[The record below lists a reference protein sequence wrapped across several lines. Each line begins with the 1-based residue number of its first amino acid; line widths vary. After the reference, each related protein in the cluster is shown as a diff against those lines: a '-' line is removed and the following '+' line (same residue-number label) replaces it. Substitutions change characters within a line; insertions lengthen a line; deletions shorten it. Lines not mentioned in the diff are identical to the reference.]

1 VSDVNANIGI
11 HFDTATALSELRR
24 LQAGLSKF
32 NQSLTQGNIAA
43 ENAQKGLNSQLIQ
56 SINQTGKFIAS
67 QKDVHTSTAAFTSA
81 LEKNQLSLKQYF
93 RYTAAATSLNSNV
106 LKNFFAQEKEI
117 LQRASKDRVKTLQ
130 SQYVQLTNA
139 NGQLVKTLQVMPK
152 HLQMTGGSYTDY
164 ATRVQMA
171 AQRQQFLNQLLKQG
185 STQLLNFGKNTQW
198 AGRQL
203 MVGLTIPL
211 TMLGSFAAKTF
222 REMEEATVKFQRVY
236 GDMTTSVAETDKAV
250 AGIKLLANE
259 FTKYGVAVKD
269 TMNMAADAAAAG
281 YAGSALTAQ
290 VTQATRLSVL
300 GQVDQQQALQTTIS
314 LQNAFGISSDQLAQK
329 INFLNAVENQTV
341 LSIDDLTIAIPKAAP
356 VVKQLGGN
364 VEDLAFFLTAMKEG
378 GINASEGANALKSGL
393 ASMINPTKKASDMLA
408 GFGINIKGI
417 VNNNAG
423 DLKGTVVGFARAL
436 DTLAPLDRARAIE
449 QMFGKFQFARL
460 STLFQNITK
469 DGSQASRALGLAGAS
484 IEELA
489 ILAERETSKIENA
502 TGKKFQKAIE
512 DMKVQLMP
520 LGKAFL
526 QAATPIVKF
535 VGNILEKFNNL
546 SDGTKKIITT
556 IVGVVGG
563 LAPVA
568 LMAFGL
574 LANGTANVIKF
585 FAMLRGGMAKLNG
598 QSNVLGAGFDYMTQ
612 QQIESLAQSNAL
624 HTSHQRLVE
633 TFNVEAGAANALA
646 AAYANAASQARALAM
661 SSPGLFNAAPGA
673 MGATTGLAPRKYAEG
688 VFSVPGSGTGDK
700 VPAMLEPGETVVSKD
715 NTDKYGPLLK
725 AIGNDSVPG
734 YATGRDGIGADG
746 SSISF
751 GGKSYAIPNRA
762 TPQSA
767 NLALISELSKFSK
780 DVEGVSRVLKMLE
793 EQAKIAGDGF
803 KKLSG
808 ETIKNILEQEGVA
821 RNRPKGTAATTY
833 NGENYVF
840 AHGQAPGAPIRDP
853 QELQRLADMAT
864 SKTSGVGKHLQSS
877 ADAAKAGDPNGY
889 ARQFSNF
896 GFMLPEKA
904 NKGQMSPTDLASK
917 FGGKDMA
924 ITMAPMYDQYARSM
938 GMSLEEALNNPAV
951 AAQMHADM
959 QIFAKRISDEVSKI
973 PTEFVNDPEFYAAV
987 ETAQAGLKDSV
998 SGMMK
1003 KAIADAKST
1012 SVVGTFGGEANR
1024 GSEGQRISLA
1034 GKETALRTEL
1044 GASSSAKPYRKR
1056 NPEFVKASTEISDAL
1071 DKDLTRAEKQIAKT
1085 ASPSKRTKKLGQD
1098 IGDGLSQGLASK
1110 AKDVSTQSDKLK
1122 NAAKVDVDNK
1132 TFYDDINTPDMRDQR
1147 QVLKSLDRRRRDG
1160 KGSISAGS
1168 SSGRID
1174 KSSTTLTLEVEK
1186 LSKATGD
1193 SLEAQRR
1200 HQDNI
1205 VTASDLAEATAG
1217 SSEQIANA
1225 ASQTADAQRTSS
1237 VLADQISKKD
1247 REILAE
1253 KEREL
1258 AALRTKINSS
1268 ASQSQ
1273 SLDTRMTKEQAL
1285 KEASGYAREDGQIFI
1300 DPGTGDPM
1308 DKKTYSKMKRGM
1320 RREKVGKFSGKA
1332 AGALGMATMVAGAV
1346 GAPPAVTGALGAA
1359 STLSSLAPM
1368 IAGLSGPQ
1376 GILAAIVAVGAGLWM
1391 LNKHFDA
1398 SARKQAEYVRS
1409 ITASTEKM
1417 KQIGELT
1424 GKVGASEI
1432 MAKRRSAGS
1441 TNDLRARDRQGE
1453 EFGVSFVGGEVGKKM
1468 LKIFQDNISK
1478 VGAKD
1483 AAKTFGTELATYVS
1497 DGVLTTDQA
1506 KSIAYAIGVQLGDA
1520 NLTVQVD
1527 AQLGNILGPN
1537 GENLTRDP
1545 LTVPLNI
1552 IQAGDNKIT
1561 NALGALKKMDST
1573 TVSGAA
1579 EATTLGTIEA
1589 TNLGIIQAQAD
1600 AVQLNYD
1607 NQIKKLQAEI
1617 AQTTNK
1623 EKQLKLEEDLARVT
1637 AQAASDTQ
1645 SLNEKTALELDAAVA
1660 RFQNNIQTGNI
1671 GMFNDLA
1678 RRERAYFVGI
1688 QSTITDSYKGTD
1700 QATMAQKQIDRLAGI
1715 DNKGGKDQGF
1725 NTGKSAQNFAVRMEL
1740 MLANKVISPNQ
1751 SNALLDLFDGNLK
1764 QLETTL
1770 DIGMKTHGA
1779 SKTTDM
1785 LMLFTNFTDKS
1796 FAQKMSF
1803 EIALEDNDSF
1813 NRLSDILGLV
1823 SSLDGKEIN
1832 MEIFLKKQDFAGL
1845 KVLDDEFQ
1853 AIDKD
1858 IKLLN
1863 GKEITVDTVMNYDK
1877 QYGTDVSDI
1886 DIKYLQDNFKT
1897 NEDRAKAIKEF
1908 EIISKYVNTLDFT
1921 SPEAVEMFN
1930 RETEARLLDGYR
1942 KRSDKSITWEDY
1954 KITNHVDTYAAV
1966 VKEYTGDK
1974 GKLKND
1980 LLKGDLG
1987 YIPGVTSNN
1996 GGTPT
2001 PTPGAG
2007 KTDDPYADLLKRLK
2021 EVRLASIDAAGG
2033 IGALNKALLASK
2045 KGGIGDQYK
2054 GIKEQMLDLGKN
2066 SQFMDFITSLDPKEQ
2081 KKFMRTAKAGKG
2093 GKAIDPFT
2101 GKAIKGG
2108 KVGDVVFS
2116 KNAQQVEAGL
2126 NKAITGDFI
2135 VAQKSVLKNLNE
2147 QEIVTKKLAALGMS
2161 NSEIQQVLS
2170 DEAMTTVIATG
2181 KITDKELATNIALEK
2196 QRVAREKINELI
2208 NVGKAAIE
2216 EQNNN
2221 TKIPAVLE
2229 FFAKNGPGMSPQAL
2243 NSLIS
2248 DPKSLAGAIAAM
2260 ETYGTDS
2267 EKAKEQVEQIAKGLE
2282 AVQANSKIKIALEY
2296 ANSDLSGKAAKG
2308 YEAAQKIMNVRK
2320 TAYSNMSINELRKV
2334 ETADT
2339 SAIGGKA
2346 SRNIGEAG
2354 YQAARANGVNLSE
2367 SVMAKSLAGIQKQRA
2382 NLAQAISISSA
2393 RTASLES
2400 QITQAQNSL
2409 SKSLEENAKKY
2420 EGFIKTEEDTINTK
2434 QDFIKKNFEDPAKK
2448 LGVESNKISN
2458 DLSVMSHAADEIN
2471 KKYDAQAEALANVQH
2486 INENIIRQQQQQLG
2500 LADALSS
2507 GDIAAAAKAAQD
2519 MRAADAA
2526 NYSGGVSSAMDQ
2538 ARNNEINN
2546 LTNSGG
2552 QNQAQLQ
2559 ERQYQISQELF
2570 ALETDPARVAAELAI
2585 ETAQA
2590 AITKYQKDQ
2599 VDAAAVLQ
2607 TAYDLKVKTINDALT
2622 AEKGILDDLQ
2632 KQDAELALE
2641 EVSAQAV
2648 LDQIVS
2654 IDDSSGHTL
2663 DEWKDI
2669 VDKLIEAEPLADAF
2683 AISSQAA
2690 ADTSEASKNSW
2701 ASILTTINKIPKSIY
2716 TKHTYD
2722 EIHNITNY
2730 ITNYVTTVATGASSG
2745 GKSTGGTSDSTDG
2758 SATTKKTAVSA
2769 GKWSP
2774 LAMASGGMTPRYFGR
2789 GGFNMLPIGTDTIP
2803 AMLSPGE
2810 FVVSKFAVD
2819 NFGADK
2825 LKAINSGNTDLGSVY
2840 NYNLSVNVKSDANP
2854 NDIAQTIIEQIRQ
2867 VDNQRIRSN
2876 RL

>member
-1 VSDVNANIGI
+1 VSDVNDNIGI

-152 HLQMTGGSYTDY
+152 HLQMTSGAYTDY

-222 REMEEATVKFQRVY
+222 KEMEEATVKFQRVY
-236 GDMTTSVAETDKAV
+236 GDMATSVAETDKAV
-250 AGIKLLANE
+250 AGIKRLAGE

-281 YAGSALTAQ
+281 YAGAALTAQ
-290 VTQATRLSVL
+290 VTQATRLAVL
-300 GQVDQQQALQTTIS
+300 GQVDQQQALETTIS
-314 LQNAFGISSDQLAQK
+314 LQNAFGISSEQLATK

-341 LSIDDLTIAIPKAAP
+341 LSIEDLTIAIPKAAP
-356 VVKQLGGN
+356 VVKQLGGS

-393 ASMINPTKKASDMLA
+393 ASMINPSKKASDMLA
-408 GFGINIKGI
+408 GLGINIKGI

-436 DTLAPLDRARAIE
+436 DTLDPLNRAKAIE

-484 IEELA
+484 MEELA
-489 ILAERETSKIENA
+489 ILAERETAKIENA

-526 QAATPIVKF
+526 EAATPIVKF
-535 VGNILEKFNNL
+535 VGDILAKFNNL

-624 HTSHQRLVE
+624 HTSHQKLIE

-646 AAYANAASQARALAM
+646 AAYGNAASQARALAM

-688 VFSVPGSGTGDK
+688 VFSVPGSGTGDT
-700 VPAMLEPGETVVSKD
+700 VPAMLTPGETVVSKK

-734 YATGRDGIGADG
+734 YATAGTVGADG

-751 GGKSYAIPNRA
+751 NGKSYAIPNRS

-780 DVEGVSRVLKMLE
+780 DVEGVSRVLQMLE
-793 EQAKIAGDGF
+793 DQAKAAGEGF

-821 RNRPKGTAATTY
+821 RNRPKGTSATTF
-833 NGENYVF
+833 NGENLVF
-840 AHGQAPGAPIRDP
+840 AHGQAPGAPVRDP

-877 ADAAKAGDPNGY
+877 ADAARAGDPNGY
-889 ARQFSNF
+889 VREFSNF

-938 GMSLEEALNNPAV
+938 GMSLEEALNSPAV

-959 QIFAKRISDEVSKI
+959 QTFASRISDEVSKI

-987 ETAQAGLKDSV
+987 EQAQSQLGDSV

-1003 KAIADAKST
+1003 QAIADAKST

-1034 GKETALRTEL
+1034 AKETALRSEL

-1071 DKDLTRAEKQIAKT
+1071 DKDLTRAEKEIAKT

-1110 AKDVSTQSDKLK
+1110 AKEVSTQSDKLK
-1122 NAAKVDVDNK
+1122 SAAKVDVDNK

-1147 QVLKSLDRRRRDG
+1147 QVLKALDRRRRDG
-1160 KGSISAGS
+1160 KGSMSAGS
-1168 SSGRID
+1168 SSGGVD
-1174 KSSTTLTLEVEK
+1174 KSSATLTLEVDK

-1205 VTASDLAEATAG
+1205 VTASDLAEATAN
-1217 SSEQIANA
+1217 SSQQIANA
-1225 ASQTADAQRTSS
+1225 ADQTANAQQTSS
-1237 VLADQISKKD
+1237 MLADQISKKD

-1258 AALRTKINSS
+1258 GLLRAKINSS

-1273 SLDTRMTKEQAL
+1273 NLDSRMTKEQAY
-1285 KEASGYAREDGQIFI
+1285 KEASGYAREDGKVFI

-1308 DKKTYSKMKRGM
+1308 DKKTYNKMKRGM

-1332 AGALGMATMVAGAV
+1332 AGGLGMATMVAGAV

-1359 STLSSLAPM
+1359 STVASVAPALAGMGPVGWTVAG
-1368 IAGLSGPQ
+1368 IAAL
-1376 GILAAIVAVGAGLWM
+1376 GAGAYM
-1391 LNKHFDA
+1391 LNKHFENA
-1398 SARKQAEYVRS
+1398 AKETAKFVTATSATS
-1409 ITASTEKM
+1409 DLM
-1417 KQIGELT
+1417 KKIGQET
-1424 GKVGASEI
+1424 GLVGASEI
-1432 MAKRRSAGS
+1432 MNKRRGDGLLSGYNEAARKGTMEGEKFMGSA
-1441 TNDLRARDRQGE
+1441 T
-1453 EFGVSFVGGEVGKKM
+1453 GK
-1468 LKIFQDNISK
+1468 
-1478 VGAKD
+1478 
-1483 AAKTFGTELATYVS
+1483 ELTATYTKNANQNGSEVAAQQFAMQLAAAVA
-1497 DGVLTTDQA
+1497 DGTMSADLASQT
-1506 KSIAYAIGVQLGDA
+1506 AYQLGV
-1520 NLTVQVD
+1520 NLKDSSISMKVD
-1527 AQLGNILGPN
+1527 GQLRNLIGAN
-1537 GENLTRDP
+1537 GEDLTKDP
-1545 LTVPLNI
+1545 LTVRTRLAVV
-1552 IQAGDNKIT
+1552 AGGRSDQIVQGLDEALAKGNSGRTEAAALAAAGT
-1561 NALGALKKMDST
+1561 NAVEMAQMQADGMARYYEDQLKSLT
-1573 TVSGAA
+1573 AQRA
-1579 EATTLGTIEA
+1579 ATTDKA
-1589 TNLGIIQAQAD
+1589 
-1600 AVQLNYD
+1600 
-1607 NQIKKLQAEI
+1607 
-1617 AQTTNK
+1617 
-1623 EKQLKLEEDLARVT
+1623 KQ
-1637 AQAASDTQ
+1637 
-1645 SLNEKTALELDAAVA
+1645 LELDTKIKALQDQQIVGMEKMNRLVSAQVA
-1660 RFQNNIQTGNI
+1660 KQEAFVADKVIGAYTGT
-1671 GMFNDLA
+1671 G
-1678 RRERAYFVGI
+1678 REDAYFDANKADVKAK
-1688 QSTITDSYKGTD
+1688 YKGT
-1700 QATMAQKQIDRLAGI
+1700 AYEA
-1715 DNKGGKDQGF
+1715 
-1725 NTGKSAQNFAVRMEL
+1725 SAQRVLN
-1740 MLANKVISPNQ
+1740 S
-1751 SNALLDLFDGNLK
+1751 
-1764 QLETTL
+1764 
-1770 DIGMKTHGA
+1770 GA
-1779 SKTTDM
+1779 RADE
-1785 LMLFTNFTDKS
+1785 DKS
-1796 FAQKMSF
+1796 FTNKKAGRVFEAKIQMLMASGQMNPQQVETMMKIFNGNLASMDVALNVGIRKQGATKVAELTSLLSGMKNKTTAQNIVVNMVRKSPAEFDRVGKALALLSASDGLEIDMSAY
-1803 EIALEDNDSF
+1803 I
-1813 NRLSDILGLV
+1813 
-1823 SSLDGKEIN
+1823 
-1832 MEIFLKKQDFAGL
+1832 
-1845 KVLDDEFQ
+1845 
-1853 AIDKD
+1853 
-1858 IKLLN
+1858 
-1863 GKEITVDTVMNYDK
+1863 DTVGLPGLERLAAKLDQIEAMKNPIEKEAIIKFGKDTGTNMQGIIDNWDYFSKLKDPVQKEAIQTYTSLYD
-1877 QYGTDVSDI
+1877 TLI
-1886 DIKYLQDNFKT
+1886 HFE
-1897 NEDRAKAIKEF
+1897 NEDARRAWAAKLAEQ
-1908 EIISKYVNTLDFT
+1908 
-1921 SPEAVEMFN
+1921 EALGFG
-1930 RETEARLLDGYR
+1930 AKG
-1942 KRSDKSITWEDY
+1942 S
-1954 KITNHVDTYAAV
+1954 
-1966 VKEYTGDK
+1966 KEYTTAYTTKFNTLTSGT
-1974 GKLKND
+1974 LND
-1980 LLKGDLG
+1980 PAAAAK
-1987 YIPGVTSNN
+1987 TSNAMVVAKY
-1996 GGTPT
+1996 GIDPTVASKAAGPATDTGSGTKP
-2001 PTPGAG
+2001 A
-2007 KTDDPYADLLKRLK
+2007 DPYADLLKRLK
-2021 EVRLASIDAAGG
+2021 EVRLASINAEGG
-2033 IGALNKALLASK
+2033 IKALNKALLAAK
-2045 KGGIGDQYK
+2045 KGGIGDAYK
-2054 GIKEQMLDLGKN
+2054 GIKEQMQDKGKN
-2066 SQFMDFITSLDPKEQ
+2066 SQYMDFIMGLDPKEQ
-2081 KKFMRTAKAGKG
+2081 AKFMRTAKAGKG

-2101 GKAIKGG
+2101 GKVIKGG

-2135 VAQKSVLKNLNE
+2135 VAQKAVLKNLNE

-2208 NVGKAAIE
+2208 NVGKTAIE
-2216 EQNNN
+2216 EQSNN

-2229 FFAKNGPGMSPQAL
+2229 FFAKNGPGMSPKAL

-2260 ETYGTDS
+2260 ETYGTDA
-2267 EKAKEQVEQIAKGLE
+2267 EKAKEQVEAIAKGLE
-2282 AVQANSKIKIALEY
+2282 AVQANSTIKIALEY
-2296 ANSDLSGKAAKG
+2296 ANSDLKGKATKG
-2308 YEAAQKIMNVRK
+2308 LEAAQKIMNVRK
-2320 TAYSNMSINELRKV
+2320 TAYSNMSINELRKAQTSDN
-2334 ETADT
+2334 TAL
-2339 SAIGGKA
+2339 GGKA
-2346 SRNIGEAG
+2346 SWNVGEAG
-2354 YQAARANGVNLSE
+2354 YQAAVKNGVDPSAG
-2367 SVMAKSLAGIQKQRA
+2367 MMGKSLASIQKQRA
-2382 NLAQAISISSA
+2382 SLAQAIGVA
-2393 RTASLES
+2393 TAKTTALES
-2400 QITQAQNSL
+2400 QLTTAQNKL
-2409 SKSLEENAKKY
+2409 SKDLETNAKKY
-2420 EGFIKTEEDTINTK
+2420 ESLIKSQESIIKTK
-2434 QDFIKKNFEDPAKK
+2434 QDFIKKNFEDPAKA
-2448 LGVESNKISN
+2448 LGIESNKISN
-2458 DLSVMSHAADEIN
+2458 DLSIMSHSADEIN
-2471 KKYDAQAEALANVQH
+2471 KKYDAQAEALANVQR

-2519 MRAADAA
+2519 MRAADAS
-2526 NYSGGVSSAMDQ
+2526 NYAGGVSSAMDQ
-2538 ARNNEINN
+2538 SRNNEIKN
-2546 LTNSGG
+2546 LKNDSG
-2552 QNQAQLQ
+2552 QSQEQLQ

-2570 ALETDPARVAAELAI
+2570 KLETDPARLAAELAI
-2585 ETAQA
+2585 EAAQA
-2590 AITKYQKDQ
+2590 QIVVYQEAQ
-2599 VDAAAVLQ
+2599 VAAAEKLQ
-2607 TAYDLKVKTINDALT
+2607 SDFDTINATIQTQLADQKTI
-2622 AEKGILDDLQ
+2622 LDTLMQ
-2632 KQDAELALE
+2632 QDAQLALE
-2641 EVSAQAV
+2641 EISAQAV
-2648 LDQIVS
+2648 VDQIMAL
-2654 IDDSSGHTL
+2654 DDSSGHTL
-2663 DEWKDI
+2663 EMWEEI
-2669 VDKLIEAEPLADAF
+2669 VAKMEEGEPLSEAYAV
-2683 AISSQAA
+2683 AMEAA
-2690 ADTSEASKNSW
+2690 ADSALSNKNSW
-2701 ASILTTINKIPKSIY
+2701 ASTLDTMNKIPKSLY
-2716 TKHTYD
+2716 TKHVYD

-2730 ITNYVTTVATGASSG
+2730 ITNYVTTVSTGSSAG
-2745 GKSTGGTSDSTDG
+2745 GKSDGGTAGSTG
-2758 SATTKKTAVSA
+2758 SSATTKNVPKGASK
-2769 GKWSP
+2769 GPMW
-2774 LAMASGGMTPRYFGR
+2774 LASGGMVPRYFAR

-2825 LKAINSGNTDLGSVY
+2825 LKSINSGNTDLGSVY

>member
-152 HLQMTGGSYTDY
+152 HLQMTNGAYTDY

-222 REMEEATVKFQRVY
+222 KEMEEATVKFQRVY
-236 GDMTTSVAETDKAV
+236 GDMATSVAETDKAV
-250 AGIKLLANE
+250 DGIKRLANE

-290 VTQATRLSVL
+290 VTQATRLAVL
-300 GQVDQQQALQTTIS
+300 GQVDQQQALETTIS
-314 LQNAFGISSDQLAQK
+314 LQNAFGISSEQLATK

-341 LSIDDLTIAIPKAAP
+341 LSIEDLTIAIPKAAP
-356 VVKQLGGN
+356 VVKQLGGS

-393 ASMINPTKKASDMLA
+393 ASMINPSKKASDMLA
-408 GFGINIKGI
+408 GLGINIKGI

-436 DTLAPLDRARAIE
+436 DTLDPLNRAKAIE

-484 IEELA
+484 MEELA
-489 ILAERETSKIENA
+489 ILAERETAKIENA

-526 QAATPIVKF
+526 EAATPIVKF
-535 VGNILEKFNNL
+535 VGDILAKFNNL

-624 HTSHQRLVE
+624 HTSHQKLIE

-646 AAYANAASQARALAM
+646 AAYGNAASQARALAM

-673 MGATTGLAPRKYAEG
+673 MGATTGLAPRKYADG

-700 VPAMLEPGETVVSKD
+700 VPAMLEPGETVVSKE

-746 SSISF
+746 SNISF
-751 GGKSYAIPNRA
+751 GGRSYAIPNRA

-780 DVEGVSRVLKMLE
+780 DIEGVSRVLQRLE
-793 EQAKIAGDGF
+793 DEARAAGDGF

-808 ETIKNILEQEGVA
+808 ETLKNILEQEGVA
-821 RNRPKGTAATTY
+821 RNRPKGTSATTY

-853 QELQRLADMAT
+853 QELQRLADMST

-877 ADAAKAGDPNGY
+877 ADAARAGDPNGY

-917 FGGKDMA
+917 FGGKDMS

-938 GMSLEEALNNPAV
+938 GMSLQDALNNPTV
-951 AAQMHADM
+951 AAQMHTDM
-959 QIFAKRISDEVSKI
+959 QTFASRISSEVSKI

-987 ETAQAGLKDSV
+987 EQAQSQLGDSV

-1003 KAIADAKST
+1003 QAIADAKST
-1012 SVVGTFGGEANR
+1012 SVVGTFGGAENR

-1034 GKETALRTEL
+1034 AKETALRTEL

-1071 DKDLTRAEKQIAKT
+1071 DKDLTRAEKQIAQT

-1110 AKDVSTQSDKLK
+1110 ASTVSAQSDKLK
-1122 NAAKVDVDNK
+1122 DAAKIDTGNK
-1132 TFYDDINTPDMRDQR
+1132 EFYDDINTPEMRDKR

-1160 KGSISAGS
+1160 KGSMSSGS
-1168 SSGRID
+1168 SRGVD
-1174 KSSTTLTLEVEK
+1174 KSSATLTLEVDK

-1205 VTASDLAEATAG
+1205 VTASDLAEATAN
-1217 SSEQIANA
+1217 SSQQIANA
-1225 ASQTADAQRTSS
+1225 ADQTANAQQDSS
-1237 VLADQISKKD
+1237 MLASQISKKD

-1258 AALRTKINSS
+1258 GLLRAKINSS
-1268 ASQSQ
+1268 TSQSQ
-1273 SLDTRMTKEQAL
+1273 NLDSRMTKEQAL
-1285 KEASGYAREDGQIFI
+1285 KEASGYAREDGKVFI

-1308 DKKTYSKMKRGM
+1308 DKKTYNKMKRGM

-1332 AGALGMATMVAGAV
+1332 AGGLGMATMVAGAV

-1359 STLSSLAPM
+1359 STVASIAPALAGMGPVGWTVAG
-1368 IAGLSGPQ
+1368 IAAL
-1376 GILAAIVAVGAGLWM
+1376 GAGAYM
-1391 LNKHFDA
+1391 LNKHFENA
-1398 SARKQAEYVRS
+1398 AKETAKFVTATSATS
-1409 ITASTEKM
+1409 DLM
-1417 KQIGELT
+1417 KKIGQET
-1424 GKVGASEI
+1424 GLVGASEI
-1432 MAKRRSAGS
+1432 MNKRRGDGLLSGYNEAARKGTMEGEKFMGSA
-1441 TNDLRARDRQGE
+1441 T
-1453 EFGVSFVGGEVGKKM
+1453 GK
-1468 LKIFQDNISK
+1468 
-1478 VGAKD
+1478 
-1483 AAKTFGTELATYVS
+1483 ELTATYTKNANENGSEVAAQQFAMQLAAAVA
-1497 DGVLTTDQA
+1497 DGTMSADLASQT
-1506 KSIAYAIGVQLGDA
+1506 AYQLGV
-1520 NLTVQVD
+1520 NLKDSSISMKVD
-1527 AQLGNILGPN
+1527 GQLRNLIGAN
-1537 GENLTRDP
+1537 GEDLTKDP
-1545 LTVPLNI
+1545 LTVRTRLAVI
-1552 IQAGDNKIT
+1552 AGGRSDQIVQGLDEALAKGNSGRTEAAALAAAGT
-1561 NALGALKKMDST
+1561 NAVEMAQM
-1573 TVSGAA
+1573 
-1579 EATTLGTIEA
+1579 
-1589 TNLGIIQAQAD
+1589 QAD
-1600 AVQLNYD
+1600 GMSRYYEDELKALT
-1607 NQIKKLQAEI
+1607 ASR
-1617 AQTTNK
+1617 AATTNK
-1623 EKQLKLEEDLARVT
+1623 EKQL
-1637 AQAASDTQ
+1637 
-1645 SLNEKTALELDAAVA
+1645 ELDGKIKALQDQQIVGMEKMNRLVSAQVA
-1660 RFQNNIQTGNI
+1660 KQEAFVADKVIGAYTGT
-1671 GMFNDLA
+1671 G
-1678 RRERAYFVGI
+1678 REDAYFDANKADVKAK
-1688 QSTITDSYKGTD
+1688 YKGT
-1700 QATMAQKQIDRLAGI
+1700 AYEA
-1715 DNKGGKDQGF
+1715 
-1725 NTGKSAQNFAVRMEL
+1725 SAQRVLNSGARADEDKSF
-1740 MLANKVISPNQ
+1740 ANKKAGRVFEAKIQMLMASGQMNPQ
-1751 SNALLDLFDGNLK
+1751 QVETMMKIFDGNLASMDVALNVGIRK
-1764 QLETTL
+1764 QGATKVAELTSL
-1770 DIGMKTHGA
+1770 LSGMKN
-1779 SKTTDM
+1779 KTTAQNIVVNMVRKSPAEFDRVGKALALLSASDGLEIDM
-1785 LMLFTNFTDKS
+1785 SAYIDTVGLPGLEKLAAKLDQIEAMKSPIEKQAIIDFGKDTGTNM
-1796 FAQKMSF
+1796 QG
-1803 EIALEDNDSF
+1803 IIDNWTYFS
-1813 NRLSDILGLV
+1813 
-1823 SSLDGKEIN
+1823 
-1832 MEIFLKKQDFAGL
+1832 GL
-1845 KVLDDEFQ
+1845 KDPVQKE
-1853 AIDKD
+1853 AIQTYTS
-1858 IKLLN
+1858 LY
-1863 GKEITVDTVMNYDK
+1863 DTM
-1877 QYGTDVSDI
+1877 I
-1886 DIKYLQDNFKT
+1886 HFE
-1897 NEDRAKAIKEF
+1897 NEDARRAWAAKLAEQ
-1908 EIISKYVNTLDFT
+1908 
-1921 SPEAVEMFN
+1921 EALGFG
-1930 RETEARLLDGYR
+1930 AKG
-1942 KRSDKSITWEDY
+1942 S
-1954 KITNHVDTYAAV
+1954 
-1966 VKEYTGDK
+1966 KEYTTAYTTKFNTLTTGT
-1974 GKLKND
+1974 LND
-1980 LLKGDLG
+1980 PAAAAKTANAMVVAKYGID
-1987 YIPGVTSNN
+1987 PAVASKAA
-1996 GGTPT
+1996 
-2001 PTPGAG
+2001 GAA
-2007 KTDDPYADLLKRLK
+2007 TDTGSGNKPEDPYADLLKRLK
-2021 EVRLASIDAAGG
+2021 EVRLASINAEGG
-2033 IGALNKALLASK
+2033 IKALNKALLAAK
-2045 KGGIGDQYK
+2045 KGGIGDVYK
-2054 GIKEQMLDLGKN
+2054 GIKEQMQDKGKN
-2066 SQFMDFITSLDPKEQ
+2066 SQYMDFIMGLDPKEQ
-2081 KKFMRTAKAGKG
+2081 AKFMRTAKAGTGKNK

-2101 GKAIKGG
+2101 GKVIKDG

-2126 NKAITGDFI
+2126 NKAITGDFV
-2135 VAQKSVLKNLNE
+2135 VAQKAVLKNLNE

-2208 NVGKAAIE
+2208 NVGKSAIE
-2216 EQNNN
+2216 EQSNN

-2229 FFAKNGPGMSPQAL
+2229 FFAKNGPAMSPKAL

-2260 ETYGTDS
+2260 ETYGTDA
-2267 EKAKEQVEQIAKGLE
+2267 EKAKEQVEAIAKGLE
-2282 AVQANSKIKIALEY
+2282 AVEANSTIKIALEY
-2296 ANSDLSGKAAKG
+2296 ANSDLKGKATKG
-2308 YEAAQKIMNVRK
+2308 LEAAQKIMNVRK
-2320 TAYSNMSINELRKV
+2320 TAYSNMSINELRKAQTSDN
-2334 ETADT
+2334 TAL
-2339 SAIGGKA
+2339 GGKA
-2346 SRNIGEAG
+2346 SWNVGEAG
-2354 YQAARANGVNLSE
+2354 YQAAVKNGVDPSAG
-2367 SVMAKSLAGIQKQRA
+2367 MMGKSLASIQKQRA
-2382 NLAQAISISSA
+2382 SLAQAIGVA
-2393 RTASLES
+2393 TAKTTALES
-2400 QITQAQNSL
+2400 QLTTAQNKL
-2409 SKSLEENAKKY
+2409 SKDLETNAKKY
-2420 EGFIKTEEDTINTK
+2420 ESLIKSQESIIKTK
-2434 QDFIKKNFEDPAKK
+2434 QDFIKKNFEDPAKA
-2448 LGVESNKISN
+2448 LGIESNKISN
-2458 DLSVMSHAADEIN
+2458 DLSIMSHSADEIN
-2471 KKYDAQAEALANVQH
+2471 KKYDAQAEALANVQR

-2519 MRAADAA
+2519 MRAADAS
-2526 NYSGGVSSAMDQ
+2526 NYAGGVSSAMDQ
-2538 ARNNEINN
+2538 SRNNEIKN
-2546 LTNSGG
+2546 LKNDSG
-2552 QNQAQLQ
+2552 QSQEQLQ

-2570 ALETDPARVAAELAI
+2570 KLETDPARLAAELAI
-2585 ETAQA
+2585 EAAQA
-2590 AITKYQKDQ
+2590 QIVVYQEAQ
-2599 VDAAAVLQ
+2599 VAAAEKLQ
-2607 TAYDLKVKTINDALT
+2607 SDFDTINATIQTQLADQKTI
-2622 AEKGILDDLQ
+2622 LDTLMQ
-2632 KQDAELALE
+2632 QDAQLALE
-2641 EVSAQAV
+2641 ETSAQAV
-2648 LDQIVS
+2648 VDQIMAL
-2654 IDDSSGHTL
+2654 DDSSGHTL
-2663 DEWKDI
+2663 EMWEEI
-2669 VDKLIEAEPLADAF
+2669 VGKMEEGEPLSEAYAV
-2683 AISSQAA
+2683 AMQAA
-2690 ADTSEASKNSW
+2690 ATSALSNKNSW
-2701 ASILTTINKIPKSIY
+2701 ASVLDTMNKIPKSLY
-2716 TKHTYD
+2716 TKHVYD

-2730 ITNYVTTVATGASSG
+2730 ITNYVTTVSTGSSAG
-2745 GKSTGGTSDSTDG
+2745 GKSDGGTAGSTG
-2758 SATTKKTAVSA
+2758 SSATTKNVPKGASK
-2769 GKWSP
+2769 GPMW
-2774 LAMASGGMTPRYFGR
+2774 LASGGMVPRYFAR

-2854 NDIAQTIIEQIRQ
+2854 NEIAQTVIEQIRQ

>member
-1 VSDVNANIGI
+1 MSDVNANIGI

-130 SQYVQLTNA
+130 SQYIQLTNA

-152 HLQMTGGSYTDY
+152 HLQMTGGAYTDY
-164 ATRVQMA
+164 ATRIQMA

-236 GDMTTSVAETDKAV
+236 GDMATSVAETDKAV
-250 AGIKLLANE
+250 AGIKRLASE

-281 YAGSALTAQ
+281 YSGAALTAQ
-290 VTQATRLSVL
+290 VTQATRLAVL
-300 GQVDQQQALQTTIS
+300 GQVDQQQALETTIS
-314 LQNAFGISSDQLAQK
+314 LQNAFGISSEQLATK

-341 LSIDDLTIAIPKAAP
+341 LSIEDLTIAIPKAAP
-356 VVKQLGGN
+356 VVKQLGGS

-393 ASMINPTKKASDMLA
+393 AAMINPSKKASDMLA
-408 GFGINIKGI
+408 GLGINIKGI

-436 DTLAPLDRARAIE
+436 DTLDPLNRAKAIE

-484 IEELA
+484 MEELA
-489 ILAERETSKIENA
+489 ILAERETAKIENA

-526 QAATPIVKF
+526 EAATPIVKF

-624 HTSHQRLVE
+624 HTSHQKLIE

-646 AAYANAASQARALAM
+646 AAYGNAASQARALSM

-673 MGATTGLAPRKYAEG
+673 AGATSGLAPRKYAEG
-688 VFSVPGSGTGDK
+688 VFSVPGSGTGDT
-700 VPAMLEPGETVVSKD
+700 VPAMLTPGETVVSKK

-734 YATGRDGIGADG
+734 YATAGTVSADG
-746 SSISF
+746 SNIEF
-751 GGKSYAIPNRA
+751 NGKSYAIPNRS

-780 DVEGVSRVLKMLE
+780 DVEGVSRVLEMLE
-793 EQAKIAGDGF
+793 AQAKIAGDGF

-808 ETIKNILEQEGVA
+808 ETIKTILEQEGVL
-821 RNRPKGTAATTY
+821 RNRPKGTSATTY

-840 AHGQAPGAPIRDP
+840 AHGQSPGAPIRDP

-938 GMSLEEALNNPAV
+938 GMSLEEALNSPAV
-951 AAQMHADM
+951 AAQMHTDM
-959 QIFAKRISDEVSKI
+959 QTFASRISSEVSKI

-987 ETAQAGLKDSV
+987 EQAQSQLEDSV

-1003 KAIADAKST
+1003 QAIADAKAT

-1034 GKETALRTEL
+1034 AKETALRTEL

-1071 DKDLTRAEKQIAKT
+1071 DKDLTRAEKQIAQT

-1110 AKDVSTQSDKLK
+1110 ASAVSAQSEKLK
-1122 NAAKVDVDNK
+1122 KAAKVDTGNK
-1132 TFYDDINTPDMRDQR
+1132 QFYDDINTPDMRDQR
-1147 QVLKSLDRRRRDG
+1147 QVLKALDRRRRDG
-1160 KGSISAGS
+1160 KGSLSSGAGS
-1168 SSGRID
+1168 GGID
-1174 KSSTTLTLEVEK
+1174 KTSATLTLQMGK

-1205 VTASDLAEATAG
+1205 VTASDLAEATAN
-1217 SSEQIANA
+1217 SSQQIANA
-1225 ASQTADAQRTSS
+1225 ADQTANAQQDSS
-1237 VLADQISKKD
+1237 MLASQISKKD

-1253 KEREL
+1253 KEKEL
-1258 AALRTKINSS
+1258 AALRAKINSS

-1273 SLDTRMTKEQAL
+1273 NLDSRMTKEQAY
-1285 KEASGYAREDGQIFI
+1285 KEASGYARDKEGQVFI

-1308 DKKTYSKMKRGM
+1308 DKKTYNKMKRGM

-1332 AGALGMATMVAGAV
+1332 AGGLGMATMVAGAM

-1359 STLSSLAPM
+1359 STVASIAPALAGMGPVGWTVAG
-1368 IAGLSGPQ
+1368 IAAL
-1376 GILAAIVAVGAGLWM
+1376 GAGAYM
-1391 LNKHFDA
+1391 LNKHFENA
-1398 SARKQAEYVRS
+1398 AKETAKFVTATSATS
-1409 ITASTEKM
+1409 DLM
-1417 KQIGELT
+1417 KKIGQET
-1424 GKVGASEI
+1424 GLVGASEI
-1432 MAKRRSAGS
+1432 MNKRRGDGLLSGYNEAARKGTMEGEKFMGSA
-1441 TNDLRARDRQGE
+1441 T
-1453 EFGVSFVGGEVGKKM
+1453 GK
-1468 LKIFQDNISK
+1468 
-1478 VGAKD
+1478 
-1483 AAKTFGTELATYVS
+1483 ELTATYTKNANQNGSEVAAQQFAMQLAAAVA
-1497 DGVLTTDQA
+1497 DGTMSADLASQT
-1506 KSIAYAIGVQLGDA
+1506 AYQLGV
-1520 NLTVQVD
+1520 NLKDSSISMKVD
-1527 AQLGNILGPN
+1527 GQLRNLIGAN
-1537 GENLTRDP
+1537 GEDLTKDP
-1545 LTVPLNI
+1545 LTVRTRLAVI
-1552 IQAGDNKIT
+1552 AGARSGQIVNGLDEALAKGNSGRTEAAALAAAGT
-1561 NALGALKKMDST
+1561 NAVEMAQM
-1573 TVSGAA
+1573 
-1579 EATTLGTIEA
+1579 
-1589 TNLGIIQAQAD
+1589 QAD
-1600 AVQLNYD
+1600 GMARYYED
-1607 NQIKKLQAEI
+1607 
-1617 AQTTNK
+1617 
-1623 EKQLKLEEDLARVT
+1623 QLKSLT
-1637 AQAASDTQ
+1637 AQRAVTTDKAKQ
-1645 SLNEKTALELDAAVA
+1645 LELDTQIKAMQDKQIAGMETMNRLVSAQVA
-1660 RFQNNIQTGNI
+1660 KQEAFVADKVIGAYTGT
-1671 GMFNDLA
+1671 G
-1678 RRERAYFVGI
+1678 REDAYFDANKADVKAK
-1688 QSTITDSYKGTD
+1688 YKGT
-1700 QATMAQKQIDRLAGI
+1700 AYEA
-1715 DNKGGKDQGF
+1715 
-1725 NTGKSAQNFAVRMEL
+1725 SAQRVL
-1740 MLANKVISPNQ
+1740 
-1751 SNALLDLFDGNLK
+1751 NA
-1764 QLETTL
+1764 
-1770 DIGMKTHGA
+1770 GA
-1779 SKTTDM
+1779 RADE
-1785 LMLFTNFTDKS
+1785 DKS
-1796 FAQKMSF
+1796 FGSVKAGRVFEAKIQMLMASGQMNPQQMETMMKIFDGDLASMDVALNVGIRKQGATKVAELTSLLSGMKNKTTAQSIILNMVRKSPAEFDRVGKALALLQASDGLEVDMSAYIDTVGLPGLEKLAKNLDLIEAMKTPITKEAVIEFGKNTLTNMQGVIDNWDYFSKLKDPVQKEAIQTYTTLYDTLIHF
-1803 EIALEDNDSF
+1803 ENEEARRAWADQMAKDE
-1813 NRLSDILGLV
+1813 
-1823 SSLDGKEIN
+1823 
-1832 MEIFLKKQDFAGL
+1832 AGL
-1845 KVLDDEFQ
+1845 Y
-1853 AIDKD
+1853 
-1858 IKLLN
+1858 
-1863 GKEITVDTVMNYDK
+1863 GKPGST
-1877 QYGTDVSDI
+1877 
-1886 DIKYLQDNFKT
+1886 
-1897 NEDRAKAIKEF
+1897 
-1908 EIISKYVNTLDFT
+1908 
-1921 SPEAVEMFN
+1921 
-1930 RETEARLLDGYR
+1930 
-1942 KRSDKSITWEDY
+1942 
-1954 KITNHVDTYAAV
+1954 
-1966 VKEYTGDK
+1966 EYTTVYNKKFNALTTGTLNDPAAAAK
-1974 GKLKND
+1974 LAFDMDQAKYGKDPVIASKAAGPSD
-1980 LLKGDLG
+1980 GSG
-1987 YIPGVTSNN
+1987 S
-1996 GGTPT
+1996 
-2001 PTPGAG
+2001 GA
-2007 KTDDPYADLLKRLK
+2007 KPADPYADLLKRLK
-2021 EVRLASIDAAGG
+2021 EVRLASIDAEKG
-2033 IGALNKALLASK
+2033 ISALNKALLAAK
-2045 KGGIGDQYK
+2045 KGGIGDAYK

-2066 SQFMDFITSLDPKEQ
+2066 SQFMDFITGLDPKEQ
-2081 KKFMRTAKAGKG
+2081 KKFMRTATAGTGKNKG
-2093 GKAIDPFT
+2093 KVIDPFT
-2101 GKAIKGG
+2101 KKVAAEGT

-2116 KNAQQVEAGL
+2116 KNAQAVEAGL

-2135 VAQKSVLKNLNE
+2135 VAQKSILKNFNE
-2147 QEIVTKKLAALGMS
+2147 QEIVTRKLAALGMS

-2181 KITDKELATNIALEK
+2181 KITDKELQTNIALEK

-2208 NVGKAAIE
+2208 NTGKAAIE

-2221 TKIPAVLE
+2221 AKIPQVLE
-2229 FFAKNGPGMSPQAL
+2229 FFAKNGPAMSPKAL
-2243 NSLIS
+2243 NSLVS
-2248 DPKSLAGAIAAM
+2248 DPKNLAAAISAM
-2260 ETYGTDS
+2260 EEYGTDS
-2267 EKAKEQVEQIAKGLE
+2267 EKAKEHVEAIAKGLE
-2282 AVQANSKIKIALEY
+2282 AVQANSTIKLALEY
-2296 ANSDLSGKAAKG
+2296 ANSTPFERASKG

-2320 TAYSNMSINELRKV
+2320 TAYSNMSINELRNAQ
-2334 ETADT
+2334 TADT
-2339 SAIGGKA
+2339 SSIGGKA
-2346 SRNIGEAG
+2346 PYNIGEAG
-2354 YQAARANGVNLSE
+2354 YQAAVKNGVNLSE
-2367 SVMAKSLAGIQKQRA
+2367 SAMAKSLAGIQKQRA
-2382 NLAQAISISSA
+2382 GLAQAISISSA

-2420 EGFIKTEEDTINTK
+2420 EGLIKKEEDKIKTQ
-2434 QDFIKKNFEDPAKK
+2434 QDFIKKNFEDPAKV

-2458 DLSVMSHAADEIN
+2458 DLAVMSHAADEIN
-2471 KKYDAQAEALANVQH
+2471 KKYDAQAEALANVQR

-2526 NYSGGVSSAMDQ
+2526 NYAGGVSSAMDQ
-2538 ARNNEINN
+2538 ARNNEIKN
-2546 LTNSGG
+2546 LKNSSG
-2552 QNQAQLQ
+2552 QNQEQLQ

-2570 ALETDPARVAAELAI
+2570 ALETDPRRVAAEKAI
-2585 ETAQA
+2585 EDAQA
-2590 AITKYQKDQ
+2590 KITAYQDQ
-2599 VDAAAVLQ
+2599 QVAAAKTLQ
-2607 TAYDLKVKTINDALT
+2607 DAFDLEVKTINDALT
-2622 AEKGILDDLQ
+2622 AEKAILDNLQ
-2632 KQDAELALE
+2632 KQDAQLALE
-2641 EVSAQAV
+2641 EISAQAV
-2648 LDQIVS
+2648 VDQIV
-2654 IDDSSGHTL
+2654 DLDTSSGHTL
-2663 DEWKDI
+2663 EEWKDI
-2669 VDKLIEAEPLADAF
+2669 VAKMEAGQPLAEEYAL
-2683 AISSQAA
+2683 AMEAA
-2690 ADTSEASKNSW
+2690 ADKALENKNSW
-2701 ASILTTINKIPKSIY
+2701 ASILETMNKIPKSLY
-2716 TKHTYD
+2716 TKHVYD

-2730 ITNYVTTVATGASSG
+2730 VTTYVTTVSTGSSSG
-2745 GKSTGGTSDSTDG
+2745 GKSTGGTSNSTSG
-2758 SATTKKTAVSA
+2758 SATTTKVPNGASK
-2769 GKWSP
+2769 GP
-2774 LAMASGGMTPRYFGR
+2774 LWLSSGGMTPRYFGR

>member
-1 VSDVNANIGI
+1 MSDVNANIGI

-139 NGQLVKTLQVMPK
+139 NGQLVKSLQVMPK
-152 HLQMTGGSYTDY
+152 HLEMTNGAYTDY

-236 GDMTTSVAETDKAV
+236 GDMATSVAETDKAV
-250 AGIKLLANE
+250 DGIKRLSME
-259 FTKYGVAVKD
+259 FTKYGIAVKD

-281 YAGSALTAQ
+281 YSGAALTAQ
-290 VTQATRLSVL
+290 VTQATRLAVL

-314 LQNAFGISSDQLAQK
+314 LQNAFGISSEQLGNK

-341 LSIDDLTIAIPKAAP
+341 LSIEDLTIAIPKAAP
-356 VVKQLGGN
+356 VVKQLGGS

-393 ASMINPTKKASDMLA
+393 AAMINPSKKASDMLA
-408 GFGINIKGI
+408 GLGINIKGI

-436 DTLAPLDRARAIE
+436 DTLDPLNRAKAIE
-449 QMFGKFQFARL
+449 QMFGKFQFARI

-484 IEELA
+484 MEELA

-624 HTSHQRLVE
+624 HTSHQKLIE

-646 AAYANAASQARALAM
+646 AAYGNAASQARALSM

-673 MGATTGLAPRKYAEG
+673 AGATSGLSPRKKYAEG
-688 VFSVPGSGTGDK
+688 VFSVPGSGTGDT
-700 VPAMLEPGETVVSKD
+700 VPAMLTPGETVVSKK

-734 YATGRDGIGADG
+734 YANAGMVGADG
-746 SSISF
+746 QRISF
-751 GGKSYAIPNRA
+751 NGQSYEIPNRS

-793 EQAKIAGDGF
+793 AQAKIAGDGF

-808 ETIKNILEQEGVA
+808 ETIKTILEQEGVA
-821 RNRPKGTAATTY
+821 RNRPKGTSATTY

-853 QELQRLADMAT
+853 QELQRLADMST
-864 SKTSGVGKHLQSS
+864 SKTSGVGKHLQAS
-877 ADAAKAGDPNGY
+877 ADAARAGDPNGY

-904 NKGQMSPTDLASK
+904 NKGQMSPADLASK

-938 GMSLEEALNNPAV
+938 GMSLKEALNNPAV

-959 QIFAKRISDEVSKI
+959 QTFASRISDEVSKI
-973 PTEFVNDPEFYAAV
+973 PAEFVDDPQFYAAV
-987 ETAQAGLKDSV
+987 KQAQSQLGDSV

-1003 KAIADAKST
+1003 QAIADAKST

-1034 GKETALRTEL
+1034 GKETALRSEL
-1044 GASSSAKPYRKR
+1044 GASANAKPYRKR
-1056 NPEFVKASTEISDAL
+1056 NPEFVTASTEISNAL
-1071 DKDLTRAEKQIAKT
+1071 DKDLTRAEKQIAQT

-1110 AKDVSTQSDKLK
+1110 ASAVSAQSDKLK
-1122 NAAKVDVDNK
+1122 KAAKVDIGNK
-1132 TFYDDINTPDMRDQR
+1132 QFYDDINTPDMRDQR

-1160 KGSISAGS
+1160 KGSLSSGAGS
-1168 SSGRID
+1168 GGID
-1174 KSSTTLTLEVEK
+1174 KTSATLTLQMGK

-1205 VTASDLAEATAG
+1205 VTASDLAKATAN
-1217 SSEQIANA
+1217 SSQQIANA
-1225 ASQTADAQRTSS
+1225 ADQTANAQKDSS

-1253 KEREL
+1253 KEKEL
-1258 AALRTKINSS
+1258 SLLRQKINSS

-1273 SLDTRMTKEQAL
+1273 NLDSRMTKEQAY
-1285 KEASGYAREDGQIFI
+1285 KEASGYAREDGKVFI

-1308 DKKTYSKMKRGM
+1308 DKKTYNKMKRGM

-1332 AGALGMATMVAGAV
+1332 AGGLGIATMVAGAV

-1359 STLSSLAPM
+1359 STVASIAPALAGMGPVGWTVAG
-1368 IAGLSGPQ
+1368 IAAL
-1376 GILAAIVAVGAGLWM
+1376 GAGAYM
-1391 LNKHFDA
+1391 LNKHFENA
-1398 SARKQAEYVRS
+1398 AKETAKFVTATSATS
-1409 ITASTEKM
+1409 DLM
-1417 KQIGELT
+1417 KKIGQET
-1424 GKVGASEI
+1424 GLVGASEI
-1432 MAKRRSAGS
+1432 MDKRRGNGLLSGYNEAARKGTMEGEKFMGSATGKELTATYTKNANQNGS
-1441 TNDLRARDRQGE
+1441 EVAAQQFAMQLAAAVSDGTMSADLASQVAYQLGVNLKDSSISMKVDGQLRNLIGPNGEDLTKDPLTVRTRLAVIAGARSDQLVQGLGDAIGKGNSGRTEAAALAAAGTNAVEMAQMQADGMARYYEDQLKSLTAQRAATTNKERQLELDTQIKALQDQQIVGME
-1453 EFGVSFVGGEVGKKM
+1453 KMNNLVAGQIAKQESYVADKVIGAYTGSAAEDAYFDANKADVKAKYKGTAYEASAQRVLNVGARADEDKSFGSVKSGRVFEAKIQMLMASGQMNPQQMETM
-1468 LKIFQDNISK
+1468 LKIFDGNLASMDVALNVGIRRQGATKVAELTSLLSGMSNKSKAQNIVLNMVRKSPAEFDRVGKALTLLQASDGLEVNMSAYIDTVGLPGLEKLAKNLDLLESMKTPITKEAVIQFGKDTLTNMQGVIDNWDYFSK
-1478 VGAKD
+1478 LKDPVQKEAIQTYTTLYDTLIHFENEDARRQWADKMAKD
-1483 AAKTFGTELATYVS
+1483 EAGLYGKPGSTEYTTVYTTKYNALTSGTLNDPAAAAKLAFEM
-1497 DGVLTTDQA
+1497 DQA
-1506 KSIAYAIGVQLGDA
+1506 KYGK
-1520 NLTVQVD
+1520 
-1527 AQLGNILGPN
+1527 
-1537 GENLTRDP
+1537 DP
-1545 LTVPLNI
+1545 LI
-1552 IQAGDNKIT
+1552 ASK
-1561 NALGALKKMDST
+1561 GAPPAT
-1573 TVSGAA
+1573 PTGSGA
-1579 EATTLGTIEA
+1579 
-1589 TNLGIIQAQAD
+1589 
-1600 AVQLNYD
+1600 
-1607 NQIKKLQAEI
+1607 
-1617 AQTTNK
+1617 
-1623 EKQLKLEEDLARVT
+1623 
-1637 AQAASDTQ
+1637 
-1645 SLNEKTALELDAAVA
+1645 
-1660 RFQNNIQTGNI
+1660 
-1671 GMFNDLA
+1671 
-1678 RRERAYFVGI
+1678 
-1688 QSTITDSYKGTD
+1688 
-1700 QATMAQKQIDRLAGI
+1700 
-1715 DNKGGKDQGF
+1715 
-1725 NTGKSAQNFAVRMEL
+1725 
-1740 MLANKVISPNQ
+1740 
-1751 SNALLDLFDGNLK
+1751 
-1764 QLETTL
+1764 
-1770 DIGMKTHGA
+1770 
-1779 SKTTDM
+1779 
-1785 LMLFTNFTDKS
+1785 
-1796 FAQKMSF
+1796 
-1803 EIALEDNDSF
+1803 
-1813 NRLSDILGLV
+1813 
-1823 SSLDGKEIN
+1823 
-1832 MEIFLKKQDFAGL
+1832 
-1845 KVLDDEFQ
+1845 
-1853 AIDKD
+1853 
-1858 IKLLN
+1858 
-1863 GKEITVDTVMNYDK
+1863 
-1877 QYGTDVSDI
+1877 
-1886 DIKYLQDNFKT
+1886 
-1897 NEDRAKAIKEF
+1897 
-1908 EIISKYVNTLDFT
+1908 
-1921 SPEAVEMFN
+1921 
-1930 RETEARLLDGYR
+1930 
-1942 KRSDKSITWEDY
+1942 
-1954 KITNHVDTYAAV
+1954 
-1966 VKEYTGDK
+1966 
-1974 GKLKND
+1974 
-1980 LLKGDLG
+1980 
-1987 YIPGVTSNN
+1987 
-1996 GGTPT
+1996 TP
-2001 PTPGAG
+2001 A
-2007 KTDDPYADLLKRLK
+2007 DPYADLLKRLK
-2021 EVRLASIDAAGG
+2021 EVRLASINAEGG
-2033 IGALNKALLASK
+2033 INALNKALLAAK
-2045 KGGIGDQYK
+2045 KGGIGDAYK

-2066 SQFMDFITSLDPKEQ
+2066 SQFMDFINGLDPKEQ
-2081 KKFMRTAKAGKG
+2081 AKFMRTATAGTGKNKG
-2093 GKAIDPFT
+2093 KVIDPFT
-2101 GKAIKGG
+2101 NKVAAKGT

-2116 KNAQQVEAGL
+2116 KNAQSVEAGL

-2135 VAQKSVLKNLNE
+2135 VAQKSILKNFNE

-2161 NSEIQQVLS
+2161 NTEIQQVLS

-2181 KITDKELATNIALEK
+2181 KITDKELQTNIALEK

-2208 NVGKAAIE
+2208 NTGKAAIE

-2221 TKIPAVLE
+2221 AKIPQVLE
-2229 FFAKNGPGMSPQAL
+2229 FFAKNGPAMSPKAL

-2248 DPKSLAGAIAAM
+2248 DPKSLAAAIAAM
-2260 ETYGTDS
+2260 EEYGTDA
-2267 EKAKEQVEQIAKGLE
+2267 EKAKEHVEGIAKGLE
-2282 AVQANSKIKIALEY
+2282 AVQANSTIKIALEY
-2296 ANSDLSGKAAKG
+2296 ANSDLKGKATKG
-2308 YEAAQKIMNVRK
+2308 LEAAQKIMNVRK
-2320 TAYSNMSINELRKV
+2320 TAYSNMSINELRKAQTSDN
-2334 ETADT
+2334 TAL
-2339 SAIGGKA
+2339 GGKA
-2346 SRNIGEAG
+2346 SWNVGEAG
-2354 YQAARANGVNLSE
+2354 YQAAISKTGALGGVAPGE
-2367 SVMAKSLAGIQKQRA
+2367 AMMGKSLASIQKSRA
-2382 NLAQAISISSA
+2382 SLAQAIGVATA
-2393 RTASLES
+2393 RTSALES
-2400 QITQAQNSL
+2400 QLTVAQNKL
-2409 SKSLEENAKKY
+2409 SKDLEANAKKY
-2420 EGFIKTEEDTINTK
+2420 DGLIKTQEDTIKTK
-2434 QDFIKKNFEDPAKK
+2434 QDFIKKNFEDPAKV

-2458 DLSVMSHAADEIN
+2458 DLAVMSHAADEIN
-2471 KKYDAQAEALANVQH
+2471 KKYDAQAEALANVQR

-2526 NYSGGVSSAMDQ
+2526 NYAGGVSSAMDQ
-2538 ARNNEINN
+2538 ARNNEIKN
-2546 LTNSGG
+2546 LTNSSG
-2552 QNQAQLQ
+2552 QDQAQLQ

-2570 ALETDPARVAAELAI
+2570 ALETDPARVAAEKAI
-2585 ETAQA
+2585 EDAQA
-2590 AITKYQKDQ
+2590 SIAKYQQDQ
-2599 VDAAAVLQ
+2599 IDEAAALQ
-2607 TAYDLKVKTINDALT
+2607 TAFDKLNGTIVTELAAQKDIVDNLT
-2622 AEKGILDDLQ
+2622 A
-2632 KQDAELALE
+2632 QDAQLALE
-2641 EVSAQAV
+2641 EISAQAV
-2648 LDQIVS
+2648 VDQIVAM
-2654 IDDSSGHTL
+2654 DDSSGHTL
-2663 DEWKDI
+2663 SEWEDI
-2669 VDKLIEAEPLADAF
+2669 VAKMDEGDPLSEAYAVAME
-2683 AISSQAA
+2683 AA
-2690 ADTSEASKNSW
+2690 ADSALSNKNSW
-2701 ASILTTINKIPKSIY
+2701 ASILDTMNKIPKSLY
-2716 TKHTYD
+2716 TKHVYD

-2730 ITNYVTTVATGASSG
+2730 VTNYVTTVSTGSSGSSGSLGSSGSTASPDEIAALDKALQGKEGRDSNYSSG
-2745 GKSTGGTSDSTDG
+2745 G
-2758 SATTKKTAVSA
+2758 
-2769 GKWSP
+2769 
-2774 LAMASGGMTPRYFGR
+2774 MIPRYFAQ

>member
-152 HLQMTGGSYTDY
+152 HLQMTNGAYTDY

-236 GDMTTSVAETDKAV
+236 GDMATSVAETDKAV
-250 AGIKLLANE
+250 DGIKRLAGE

-281 YAGSALTAQ
+281 YAGAALTAQ
-290 VTQATRLSVL
+290 VTQATRLAVL
-300 GQVDQQQALQTTIS
+300 GQVDQQQALETTIS
-314 LQNAFGISSDQLAQK
+314 LQNAFGISSEQLATK

-341 LSIDDLTIAIPKAAP
+341 LSIEDLTIAIPKAAP
-356 VVKQLGGN
+356 VIKQLGGS

-393 ASMINPTKKASDMLA
+393 ASMINPSKKAAEMLA
-408 GFGINIKGI
+408 GLGINIKGI

-423 DLKGTVVGFARAL
+423 DIKGTVVGFARAL
-436 DTLAPLDRARAIE
+436 DTLDPLNRARAIE

-484 IEELA
+484 MEELA

-526 QAATPIVKF
+526 EAATPIVKF
-535 VGNILEKFNNL
+535 VGDILAKFNNL

-624 HTSHQRLVE
+624 HTSHQKLIE

-646 AAYANAASQARALAM
+646 AAYGNAASQARALAM

-673 MGATTGLAPRKYAEG
+673 MGATSGLAPRKYAEG
-688 VFSVPGSGTGDK
+688 VFSVPGTGTGDK
-700 VPAMLEPGETVVSKD
+700 VPAMLEPGETVVSKE
-715 NTDKYGPLLK
+715 NTDKYGPLLR

-746 SSISF
+746 SNISF
-751 GGKSYAIPNRA
+751 GGRSYAIPNRA

-780 DVEGVSRVLKMLE
+780 DIEGVSRVLQRLE
-793 EQAKIAGDGF
+793 DEARAAGDGF

-808 ETIKNILEQEGVA
+808 ETLKNILEQEGVA
-821 RNRPKGTAATTY
+821 RNRPKGTSATTF
-833 NGENYVF
+833 NGENLVF

-853 QELQRLADMAT
+853 QELQRLADLAT

-877 ADAAKAGDPNGY
+877 ADAARAGDPNGY
-889 ARQFSNF
+889 VRQFSNF

-904 NKGQMSPTDLASK
+904 NKGQMSPTDLASR
-917 FGGKDMA
+917 FSGEDMS

-938 GMSLEEALNNPAV
+938 GMSLQEALNDPAI
-951 AAQMHADM
+951 ASQMHADM
-959 QIFAKRISDEVSKI
+959 QVFAGRISSEVSKI

-987 ETAQAGLKDSV
+987 EQAQSQLGDSV

-1003 KAIADAKST
+1003 QAIADAKST
-1012 SVVGTFGGEANR
+1012 SVVGTFGGAENR

-1034 GKETALRTEL
+1034 AKETALRSEL
-1044 GASSSAKPYRKR
+1044 GASSSVKPYRKR

-1071 DKDLTRAEKQIAKT
+1071 DKDLTRAEKEIAKT

-1110 AKDVSTQSDKLK
+1110 TKDVSAQSDKLK
-1122 NAAKVDVDNK
+1122 NAAKIDTDNK
-1132 TFYDDINTPDMRDQR
+1132 EFYDDIDTPDMRDQR
-1147 QVLKSLDRRRRDG
+1147 QVLKSLDRRRRSG
-1160 KGSISAGS
+1160 KGSISSGS
-1168 SSGRID
+1168 SSDRID
-1174 KSSTTLTLEVEK
+1174 KSSATLTLEVDK

-1205 VTASDLAEATAG
+1205 VTASDLAEATAN
-1217 SSEQIANA
+1217 SSQQIANA
-1225 ASQTADAQRTSS
+1225 ADQTANAQQTSS
-1237 VLADQISKKD
+1237 MLADQISKKD

-1258 AALRTKINSS
+1258 AALRAKISSS

-1273 SLDTRMTKEQAL
+1273 NLDNRLTKEQAL
-1285 KEASGYAREDGQIFI
+1285 KEASGYAREDGKVFI

-1308 DKKTYSKMKRGM
+1308 DKKTYNKMKRGM

-1332 AGALGMATMVAGAV
+1332 AGGLGMATMVAGTM

-1359 STLSSLAPM
+1359 STVASIAPALAGMGPVGWAV
-1368 IAGLSGPQ
+1368 AGL
-1376 GILAAIVAVGAGLWM
+1376 AAVGGGAYL
-1391 LNKHFDA
+1391 LNKHFEGA
-1398 SARKQAEYVRS
+1398 AIATAKFVTATSATS
-1409 ITASTEKM
+1409 DLM
-1417 KQIGELT
+1417 KKIGQET
-1424 GKVGASEI
+1424 GLVGASEI
-1432 MAKRRSAGS
+1432 MNKRRGDGLLSGYNEAARKGTMEGEKFMGSA
-1441 TNDLRARDRQGE
+1441 T
-1453 EFGVSFVGGEVGKKM
+1453 GK
-1468 LKIFQDNISK
+1468 
-1478 VGAKD
+1478 
-1483 AAKTFGTELATYVS
+1483 ELTATYTKNANENGSEVAAQQFAMQLAAAVA
-1497 DGVLTTDQA
+1497 DGTMSADLASQT
-1506 KSIAYAIGVQLGDA
+1506 AYQLGV
-1520 NLTVQVD
+1520 NLKDSSISMKVD
-1527 AQLGNILGPN
+1527 GQLRNLIGAN
-1537 GENLTRDP
+1537 GEDLTRDP
-1545 LTVPLNI
+1545 LTVRTRLAVVAGGRSDQVVQGLNE
-1552 IQAGDNKIT
+1552 
-1561 NALGALKKMDST
+1561 ALAKGNSGRTEAAQLAA
-1573 TVSGAA
+1573 SGANA
-1579 EATTLGTIEA
+1579 IEMAQMQADGMARYYEDQVKSLTAQRAATTNKER
-1589 TNLGIIQAQAD
+1589 
-1600 AVQLNYD
+1600 QLELD
-1607 NQIKKLQAEI
+1607 NQIKAVQDQQIAGMEKMNRLVAAQVLRQEGYLRDEI
-1617 AQTTNK
+1617 IGDYTGTAK
-1623 EKQLKLEEDLARVT
+1623 EDAFFD
-1637 AQAASDTQ
+1637 ASKADV
-1645 SLNEKTALELDAAVA
+1645 KAK
-1660 RFQNNIQTGNI
+1660 
-1671 GMFNDLA
+1671 
-1678 RRERAYFVGI
+1678 
-1688 QSTITDSYKGTD
+1688 YKGTAYEASAQRVLNLGARAD
-1700 QATMAQKQIDRLAGI
+1700 EDKSFGSVAAGRVFEGKIQMLMASGQMNPQQVETMMKIFNGNLASMDVALNVGIKKQGATKVAELTSLLSGMKNKTTAQNIVVNMVRKSPAEFDRVGKALALLSASDGLEIDMSAYIDTVGLPGLEKLAAKLDLIEAMKSPIEKQAIIDFGKDTGTNMQGII
-1715 DNKGGKDQGF
+1715 DNWTYFSNLKDPVQKEAIQTYTALHNTLISFENEDARRAWAAKLAEQEALGFGAKGSKEYTTAYTTKF
-1725 NTGKSAQNFAVRMEL
+1725 NTLTSGTLNDPAAAAKT
-1740 MLANKVISPNQ
+1740 ANAMVVAKYGVDPVV
-1751 SNALLDLFDGNLK
+1751 
-1764 QLETTL
+1764 
-1770 DIGMKTHGA
+1770 A
-1779 SKTTDM
+1779 SKAAGKTTD
-1785 LMLFTNFTDKS
+1785 TGS
-1796 FAQKMSF
+1796 
-1803 EIALEDNDSF
+1803 
-1813 NRLSDILGLV
+1813 
-1823 SSLDGKEIN
+1823 
-1832 MEIFLKKQDFAGL
+1832 
-1845 KVLDDEFQ
+1845 
-1853 AIDKD
+1853 
-1858 IKLLN
+1858 
-1863 GKEITVDTVMNYDK
+1863 
-1877 QYGTDVSDI
+1877 GT
-1886 DIKYLQDNFKT
+1886 KP
-1897 NEDRAKAIKEF
+1897 A
-1908 EIISKYVNTLDFT
+1908 
-1921 SPEAVEMFN
+1921 
-1930 RETEARLLDGYR
+1930 
-1942 KRSDKSITWEDY
+1942 
-1954 KITNHVDTYAAV
+1954 
-1966 VKEYTGDK
+1966 
-1974 GKLKND
+1974 
-1980 LLKGDLG
+1980 
-1987 YIPGVTSNN
+1987 
-1996 GGTPT
+1996 
-2001 PTPGAG
+2001 
-2007 KTDDPYADLLKRLK
+2007 DPYADLLKRLK
-2021 EVRLASIDAAGG
+2021 EVRLASINAEGG
-2033 IGALNKALLASK
+2033 IKALNKALLAAK
-2045 KGGIGDQYK
+2045 KGGIGDAYK
-2054 GIKEQMLDLGKN
+2054 GIKEQMQDKGKN
-2066 SQFMDFITSLDPKEQ
+2066 SQYMDFIMGLDPKEQ
-2081 KKFMRTAKAGKG
+2081 AKFMRTAKAGTGKNK

-2101 GKAIKGG
+2101 GKVIKDG

-2135 VAQKSVLKNLNE
+2135 VAQKAVLKNLNE

-2208 NVGKAAIE
+2208 NVGKTAIE
-2216 EQNNN
+2216 EQSNN

-2229 FFAKNGPGMSPQAL
+2229 FFAKNGPAMSPKAL

-2260 ETYGTDS
+2260 ETYGTDA
-2267 EKAKEQVEQIAKGLE
+2267 EKAKEQVEAIAKGLE
-2282 AVQANSKIKIALEY
+2282 AVQANSTIKIALEY
-2296 ANSDLSGKAAKG
+2296 ANSDLKGKATKG
-2308 YEAAQKIMNVRK
+2308 LEAAQKIMNVRK
-2320 TAYSNMSINELRKV
+2320 TAYSNMSINELRKAQTSDN
-2334 ETADT
+2334 TAL
-2339 SAIGGKA
+2339 GGKA
-2346 SRNIGEAG
+2346 SWNVGEAG
-2354 YQAARANGVNLSE
+2354 YQAAVKNGVDPSAG
-2367 SVMAKSLAGIQKQRA
+2367 MMGKSLASIQKQRA
-2382 NLAQAISISSA
+2382 SLAQAIGVA
-2393 RTASLES
+2393 TAKTTALES
-2400 QITQAQNSL
+2400 QLTTAQNKL
-2409 SKSLEENAKKY
+2409 SKDLETNAKKY
-2420 EGFIKTEEDTINTK
+2420 ESLIKSQESIIKTK
-2434 QDFIKKNFEDPAKK
+2434 QDFIKKNFEDPAKA

-2458 DLSVMSHAADEIN
+2458 DLSIMAHSADEIN
-2471 KKYDAQAEALANVQH
+2471 KKYDAQAEALANVQR

-2519 MRAADAA
+2519 MRAADAS
-2526 NYSGGVSSAMDQ
+2526 NYAGGVSSAMDQ
-2538 ARNNEINN
+2538 SRNNEIKN
-2546 LTNSGG
+2546 LKNDSG
-2552 QNQAQLQ
+2552 QSQEQLQ

-2570 ALETDPARVAAELAI
+2570 KLETDPARLAAEKAIEEAQAQIVVYQEAQVAAAEKLQSDFDTINATIQTQLA
-2585 ETAQA
+2585 
-2590 AITKYQKDQ
+2590 DQ
-2599 VDAAAVLQ
+2599 
-2607 TAYDLKVKTINDALT
+2607 KTI
-2622 AEKGILDDLQ
+2622 LDTLMQ
-2632 KQDAELALE
+2632 QDAQLALE
-2641 EVSAQAV
+2641 EISAQAV
-2648 LDQIVS
+2648 VDQIMAL
-2654 IDDSSGHTL
+2654 DDSSGHTL
-2663 DEWKDI
+2663 EMWEEI
-2669 VDKLIEAEPLADAF
+2669 VAKMEEGEPLSEAYAV
-2683 AISSQAA
+2683 AMEAA
-2690 ADTSEASKNSW
+2690 ADSALSNKNSW
-2701 ASILTTINKIPKSIY
+2701 ASVLDTMNKIPKSLY
-2716 TKHTYD
+2716 TKHVYD

-2730 ITNYVTTVATGASSG
+2730 ITNYVTTVAVAAKTG
-2745 GKSTGGTSDSTDG
+2745 GKSDGGTADSNTG
-2758 SATTKKTAVSA
+2758 SANTSKTAG
-2769 GKWSP
+2769 GKWAP
-2774 LAMASGGMTPRYFGR
+2774 YAMASGGMVPRYFAQ
-2789 GGFNMLPIGTDTIP
+2789 GGFNMIPIGTDTIP

-2819 NFGADK
+2819 NFGVDK
-2825 LKAINSGNTDLGSVY
+2825 LRSINTGNTDLGSVY

>member
-1 VSDVNANIGI
+1 MSDVNANIGI

-67 QKDVHTSTAAFTSA
+67 QKDVHTSTAAFTTA

-93 RYTAAATSLNSNV
+93 RYTAAATTLNSNV

-130 SQYVQLTNA
+130 SQYIQLTNA

-152 HLQMTGGSYTDY
+152 HLQMTGGAYTDY
-164 ATRVQMA
+164 ATRIQMA

-222 REMEEATVKFQRVY
+222 KEMEEATVKFQRVY
-236 GDMTTSVAETDKAV
+236 GDMATSVAETDKAV
-250 AGIKLLANE
+250 DGIKRLANE

-269 TMNMAADAAAAG
+269 TMSMAADAAAAG

-290 VTQATRLSVL
+290 VTQATRLAVL
-300 GQVDQQQALQTTIS
+300 GQVDQQQALETTIS
-314 LQNAFGISSDQLAQK
+314 LQNAFGISSEQLANK

-341 LSIDDLTIAIPKAAP
+341 LSIEDLTIAIPKAAP
-356 VVKQLGGN
+356 VVKQLGGS

-423 DLKGTVVGFARAL
+423 DLKGTVIGFARAL
-436 DTLAPLDRARAIE
+436 DTLAPLQRAQAIE

-489 ILAERETSKIENA
+489 ILAERETAKIENA

-526 QAATPIVKF
+526 EAATPIVKF
-535 VGNILEKFNNL
+535 VSNILEKFNNL

-556 IVGVVGG
+556 IVGVIGG

-624 HTSHQRLVE
+624 HTSHQKLIE

-646 AAYANAASQARALAM
+646 AAYGNAASQARALAM

-673 MGATTGLAPRKYAEG
+673 MGATTGLAPRKYADG

-700 VPAMLEPGETVVSKD
+700 VPAMLEPGETVVSKN
-715 NTDKYGPLLK
+715 NTQKYGPLLR

-734 YATGRDGIGADG
+734 YVTGRDGIGADG
-746 SSISF
+746 SNIFF

-780 DVEGVSRVLKMLE
+780 DIEGVSRVLQMLE
-793 EQAKIAGDGF
+793 DQAKAAGEGF

-821 RNRPKGTAATTY
+821 RNRPKGTSATTY

-840 AHGQAPGAPIRDP
+840 AHGQAPGEPIKDA

-877 ADAAKAGDPNGY
+877 ADAARAGDPNGY
-889 ARQFSNF
+889 VREFSNF

-959 QIFAKRISDEVSKI
+959 QTFASKISDEISKI
-973 PTEFVNDPEFYAAV
+973 PAEFVDDPQFYAAV
-987 ETAQAGLKDSV
+987 EQAQSQLGDSV

-1003 KAIADAKST
+1003 QAIADAKST
-1012 SVVGTFGGEANR
+1012 SVVGTFGGDVNR
-1024 GSEGQRISLA
+1024 GSEGQRVSLA
-1034 GKETALRTEL
+1034 AKEIALRSEL
-1044 GASSSAKPYRKR
+1044 GASSNAKPYRKR

-1071 DKDLTRAEKQIAKT
+1071 DKDLTRAEKEIAKT

-1110 AKDVSTQSDKLK
+1110 TKAVSTQSDKLK
-1122 NAAKVDVDNK
+1122 DAAKIDTENK
-1132 TFYDDINTPDMRDQR
+1132 QFYDDINTPDMRDKR
-1147 QVLKSLDRRRRDG
+1147 QVLKALDRRRRDG

-1168 SSGRID
+1168 SSAGID
-1174 KSSTTLTLEVEK
+1174 KSSATLTIEVEK

-1205 VTASDLAEATAG
+1205 VTASDLAEATAN
-1217 SSEQIANA
+1217 SSQQIANA
-1225 ASQTADAQRTSS
+1225 ADETANAQQTSS
-1237 VLADQISKKD
+1237 MLADQISKKD

-1253 KEREL
+1253 KEKEL
-1258 AALRTKINSS
+1258 AALRAKINSS

-1273 SLDTRMTKEQAL
+1273 NLDTRLTEEQAL
-1285 KEASGYAREDGQIFI
+1285 KEASGYAREDGKVFI

-1308 DKKTYSKMKRGM
+1308 DKKTYNKMKRGM
-1320 RREKVGKFSGKA
+1320 RKEKVGKFSGKA
-1332 AGALGMATMVAGAV
+1332 AGALGVATMVAGAV

-1359 STLSSLAPM
+1359 STVASIAPALAGMGPVGWTVAG
-1368 IAGLSGPQ
+1368 IAAL
-1376 GILAAIVAVGAGLWM
+1376 GAGAYM
-1391 LNKHFDA
+1391 LNKHFENA
-1398 SARKQAEYVRS
+1398 AKETAKFVTATSATS
-1409 ITASTEKM
+1409 DLM
-1417 KQIGELT
+1417 KKIGQET
-1424 GKVGASEI
+1424 GLVGASEI
-1432 MAKRRSAGS
+1432 MNKRRGNGLLSTYNEAARKGTMEGEKFMGSA
-1441 TNDLRARDRQGE
+1441 T
-1453 EFGVSFVGGEVGKKM
+1453 GK
-1468 LKIFQDNISK
+1468 
-1478 VGAKD
+1478 
-1483 AAKTFGTELATYVS
+1483 ELTATYTKNANENGSEVAAQQFAMQLAAAVA
-1497 DGVLTTDQA
+1497 DGTMSADLASQT
-1506 KSIAYAIGVQLGDA
+1506 AYQLGV
-1520 NLTVQVD
+1520 NLKDSSISMKVD
-1527 AQLGNILGPN
+1527 GQLRNLIGAN
-1537 GENLTRDP
+1537 GEDLTKDP
-1545 LTVPLNI
+1545 LTVRTRLAVI
-1552 IQAGDNKIT
+1552 AGGRSDQIVQGLDEALAKGNSGRTEAAALAAAGT
-1561 NALGALKKMDST
+1561 NA
-1573 TVSGAA
+1573 
-1579 EATTLGTIEA
+1579 IEMA
-1589 TNLGIIQAQAD
+1589 QMQAD
-1600 AVQLNYD
+1600 GMAKYYEDQL
-1607 NQIKKLQAEI
+1607 KSLT
-1617 AQTTNK
+1617 AQRAATTNK
-1623 EKQLKLEEDLARVT
+1623 EKQL
-1637 AQAASDTQ
+1637 
-1645 SLNEKTALELDAAVA
+1645 ELDKQIKTLQDQQIAGMEKMNRLVSAQVA
-1660 RFQNNIQTGNI
+1660 KQEAFVADKIIGPYINTG
-1671 GMFNDLA
+1671 
-1678 RRERAYFVGI
+1678 REDAYFDANKADVKAK
-1688 QSTITDSYKGTD
+1688 YKGT
-1700 QATMAQKQIDRLAGI
+1700 AYEA
-1715 DNKGGKDQGF
+1715 
-1725 NTGKSAQNFAVRMEL
+1725 SAQRVLNAGARADEDKSF
-1740 MLANKVISPNQ
+1740 ANKKAGRVFEAKIQMLMASGQMNPQ
-1751 SNALLDLFDGNLK
+1751 QVETMMKIFDGNLASMDVALNVGIRK
-1764 QLETTL
+1764 QGATKVAELTSL
-1770 DIGMKTHGA
+1770 LSGMKN
-1779 SKTTDM
+1779 KTT
-1785 LMLFTNFTDKS
+1785 
-1796 FAQKMSF
+1796 AQN
-1803 EIALEDNDSF
+1803 I
-1813 NRLSDILGLV
+1813 V
-1823 SSLDGKEIN
+1823 IN
-1832 MEIFLKKQDFAGL
+1832 MVRKSPAEFDKVGKALALLSASDGLEIDMSAY
-1845 KVLDDEFQ
+1845 
-1853 AIDKD
+1853 I
-1858 IKLLN
+1858 
-1863 GKEITVDTVMNYDK
+1863 DTVGLPGLEKLAAKLDQIEAMKTPITKEAVIQFGKDTLTNMQGIIDNWDYFSKLKDPVQKEAIQTYTSLYDTLIHFENEDARRAWAAK
-1877 QYGTDVSDI
+1877 IAEQEALGFGAKGSKEYTTAYNTKFNVLTSGTLNDPTAAAKTANAMVVAKYGTDPTIAS
-1886 DIKYLQDNFKT
+1886 
-1897 NEDRAKAIKEF
+1897 KA
-1908 EIISKYVNTLDFT
+1908 
-1921 SPEAVEMFN
+1921 
-1930 RETEARLLDGYR
+1930 
-1942 KRSDKSITWEDY
+1942 
-1954 KITNHVDTYAAV
+1954 
-1966 VKEYTGDK
+1966 
-1974 GKLKND
+1974 
-1980 LLKGDLG
+1980 
-1987 YIPGVTSNN
+1987 
-1996 GGTPT
+1996 
-2001 PTPGAG
+2001 AG
-2007 KTDDPYADLLKRLK
+2007 PATDAGSGNKPADPYADLLKRLK
-2021 EVRLASIDAAGG
+2021 EVRLASINAEGG
-2033 IGALNKALLASK
+2033 IAALNKALLSAK
-2045 KGGIGDQYK
+2045 KGGIGDAYK

-2066 SQFMDFITSLDPKEQ
+2066 SQFMDYITSLDPKEQ
-2081 KKFMRTAKAGKG
+2081 AKFMRTAKAGTGKNK

-2101 GKAIKGG
+2101 GKVIKDG

-2116 KNAQQVEAGL
+2116 KSGKYNAAAVEAGF

-2135 VAQKSVLKNLNE
+2135 VAQKTVLKNLNE

-2181 KITDKELATNIALEK
+2181 KITDKELQTNIALEK

-2208 NVGKAAIE
+2208 NIGKTAIE

-2221 TKIPAVLE
+2221 AKIPAVLE
-2229 FFAKNGPGMSPQAL
+2229 FFAKNGPAMSPQAL
-2243 NSLIS
+2243 NSLVS

-2320 TAYSNMSINELRKV
+2320 TAYANMSINELRKV

-2339 SAIGGKA
+2339 SDIGGKA

-2354 YQAARANGVNLSE
+2354 YQAAVKNGVSLSE
-2367 SVMAKSLAGIQKQRA
+2367 GAMAKSLAGIQKQRA

-2400 QITQAQNSL
+2400 QLTQAQNSL
-2409 SKSLEENAKKY
+2409 TKSLEANAKKY
-2420 EGFIKTEEDTINTK
+2420 EALIKSQETIIKTK
-2434 QDFIKKNFEDPAKK
+2434 QDFIKKNFEDPAKT
-2448 LGVESNKISN
+2448 LGIESNKISN
-2458 DLSVMSHAADEIN
+2458 DLAVMSHAADEIN
-2471 KKYDAQAEALANVQH
+2471 KKYDAQAEALANVQR

-2526 NYSGGVSSAMDQ
+2526 NYAGGVSSAMDQ
-2538 ARNNEINN
+2538 ARNNEIKN
-2546 LTNSGG
+2546 LTNSSG
-2552 QNQAQLQ
+2552 QNQEQLQ

-2570 ALETDPARVAAELAI
+2570 KLETDPARLAAEKAI
-2585 ETAQA
+2585 EDAQA
-2590 AITKYQKDQ
+2590 AITKYQEDQ
-2599 VDAAAVLQ
+2599 VAEATKLQDAFDLQ
-2607 TAYDLKVKTINDALT
+2607 VKTINDALT
-2622 AEKGILDDLQ
+2622 AEKAILDNLQ

-2701 ASILTTINKIPKSIY
+2701 ASILSTINKIPKSIY

-2730 ITNYVTTVATGASSG
+2730 ITNYVTTVSTGSSSG
-2745 GKSTGGTSDSTDG
+2745 GKSAGGTSDSTSG
-2758 SATTKKTAVSA
+2758 SATTTKVPTGAFK
-2769 GKWSP
+2769 GP
-2774 LAMASGGMTPRYFGR
+2774 LWLSSGGMAPRYFAQ

-2854 NDIAQTIIEQIRQ
+2854 NEIAQTIIEQIRQ